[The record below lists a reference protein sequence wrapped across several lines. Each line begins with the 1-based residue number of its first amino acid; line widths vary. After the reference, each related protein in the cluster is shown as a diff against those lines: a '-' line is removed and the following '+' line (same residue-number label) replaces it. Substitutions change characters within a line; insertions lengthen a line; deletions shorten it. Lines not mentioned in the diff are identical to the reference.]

1 MIFFCPGIGEDKGGI
16 GCTEEGC
23 FVKQWKPVKA
33 MEWMGLWC
41 LGALAAAAAAAGLT
55 AWLILKEAIPEAQ
68 GPLLAQLL
76 ASAMLFGA
84 IYMSVKAAPDHR
96 LLYALAMGCVY
107 LGLGLLLRAAVGA
120 GSGVA
125 LHGSA
130 VLPLIAAVAAGLLS
144 NRRPFRRRR

>member
-1 MIFFCPGIGEDKGGI
+1 MIFFCHGIGEDKGGI

-76 ASAMLFGA
+76 
-84 IYMSVKAAPDHR
+84 
-96 LLYALAMGCVY
+96 
-107 LGLGLLLRAAVGA
+107 RAVWRRA
-120 GSGVA
+120 G
-125 LHGSA
+125 
-130 VLPLIAAVAAGLLS
+130 
-144 NRRPFRRRR
+144 